1 MRAIIELVKN
11 TQVACKSNA
20 HIKDNFLKGLW
31 KGLWKGLLK
40 TTGDESLMK
49 MHRIFDDYAVC

>member
-20 HIKDNFLKGLW
+20 HIKDNFLKGL
-31 KGLWKGLLK
+31 LERSLEN
-40 TTGDESLMK
+40 TG
-49 MHRIFDDYAVC
+49 R